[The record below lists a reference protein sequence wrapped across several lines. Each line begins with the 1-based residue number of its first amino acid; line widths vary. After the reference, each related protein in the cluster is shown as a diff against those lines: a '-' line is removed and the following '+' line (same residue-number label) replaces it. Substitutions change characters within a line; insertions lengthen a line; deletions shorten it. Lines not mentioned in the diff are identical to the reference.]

1 MNDENKK
8 KGYTS
13 ISLGEETLKKVDEQ
27 SVELGGVPR
36 SMLIRMVMTKYYE
49 LKEKKCDILKKEIKE
64 IKKSMKEMK

>member
-1 MNDENKK
+1 MNNEHKK

-64 IKKSMKEMK
+64 IKKNMKEMK